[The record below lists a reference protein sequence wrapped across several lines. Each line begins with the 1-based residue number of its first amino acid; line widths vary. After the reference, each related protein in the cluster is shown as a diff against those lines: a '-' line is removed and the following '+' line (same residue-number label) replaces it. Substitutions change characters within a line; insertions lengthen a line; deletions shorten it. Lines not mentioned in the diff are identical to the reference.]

1 MAAPFFVLN
10 IAHFRWIK
18 KLPVKTP
25 QAALVRPGNGLV
37 TRDVAKAKLAL
48 SPFFL
53 NAFPVEQDCDQDAS

>member
-1 MAAPFFVLN
+1 MAVPFFVLN

-37 TRDVAKAKLAL
+37 IRDVAKAKLA
-48 SPFFL
+48 PECFFGRAGL
-53 NAFPVEQDCDQDAS
+53 